1 MAFLVALPAGRLPF
15 HDAAGAG
22 EHPTEQPR
30 EPVKP
35 PGKKPGDEAAVP
47 KPR

>member
-1 MAFLVALPAGRLPF
+1 MSSGLLYSAGMDYLHSMPM
-15 HDAAGAG
+15 GG

-35 PGKKPGDEAAVP
+35 PGSKPGDEAAVP